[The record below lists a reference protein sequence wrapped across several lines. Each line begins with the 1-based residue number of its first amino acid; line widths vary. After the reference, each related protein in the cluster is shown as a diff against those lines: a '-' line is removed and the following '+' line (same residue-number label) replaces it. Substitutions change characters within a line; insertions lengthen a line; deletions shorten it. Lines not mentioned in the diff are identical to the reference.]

1 MKTIQAVLRELDT
14 EELEKTYRYDHS
26 PKLCELSEEDRSI
39 RQLRQDF
46 SSKFSNYLQRL
57 RTMVIRPSEDGCIGI
72 LYVHKVMGEDSWF
85 PQETTDLIY
94 MDELLAAEDLANVTH
109 YAFEFTKQEAALGLL
124 VAETKLTQ
132 DNLYDVASYF
142 LYEMSFFGYEQ
153 EELEEEKRRLEESVR
168 ESREHPERLIQFDFS
183 ELIKESGL
191 PEEEEYPGERE
202 LLDTIRSECR
212 KYNDYCD
219 GIELEKIK
227 KECLL

>member
-109 YAFEFTKQEAALGLL
+109 YAFEFTKQEAALGLM

>member
-109 YAFEFTKQEAALGLL
+109 YAFEFTKQEAALGFL

-219 GIELEKIK
+219 RIELEKIK

>member
-202 LLDTIRSECR
+202 LLDTIRSVCR